1 MQIGC
6 YWFDNARRLL
16 IDQSTA
22 TQWHLNDNEY
32 WVLSQLVQHRG
43 QVVPLSMLKTVV
55 ISGDSAQPLS
65 HAELIKIIAKII
77 SYLCQRHVDLIEYVP
92 EQGVILYATVTTK
105 RTKILELPNRLL
117 SLGQYLF
124 IIAILLSVLLFVY
137 ANLNLN
143 PSQHAQADVLRQI
156 LTPNGRVI
164 QLFVFAADN
173 QQDALLHADCL
184 ASQLRQCHQ
193 VPWDSIN
200 IALSANQHYMS
211 FILTDSSQMIPVA
224 NSIKVSIDN
233 MSTPFITQE
242 WLQKVHICG

>member
-6 YWFDNARRLL
+6 CWFDNARRLL

-22 TQWHLNDNEY
+22 TQWHLNDYEH

-43 QVVPLSMLKTVV
+43 QVVPLSVLKTVV
-55 ISGDSAQPLS
+55 ISGNCAHQLS
-65 HAELIKIIAKII
+65 HAELINIIAKII
-77 SYLCQRHVDLIEYVP
+77 NYLCQRHIDVIEYVP

-137 ANLNLN
+137 ANLN
-143 PSQHAQADVLRQI
+143 PSPHGQADVLRQV
-156 LTPNGRVI
+156 LTPDGHVI
-164 QLFVFAADN
+164 QLFVFAIDN

-211 FILTDSSQMIPVA
+211 FILTDSSQTIPVV